1 MLPHPILEVIMNH
14 KKIAELAYVSPSTVS
29 KALSGSSEISKE
41 LADRI
46 YRIAID
52 CGYFEEKKKRRRK
65 YTNNESMLV
74 AVLVPELLGIHY
86 SETVTRLKNE
96 LEAKGAGVAIY
107 VYDFDQAKMNDI
119 LRKIVLLGTTDGVII
134 FDTPELSIEPNI
146 PIVCI
151 KNAIKSKYDSIGNDI
166 DAVISDCVDYLKAC
180 GHREIGFVGEPYT
193 LYKYHAF
200 EKALAEN
207 ELVFN
212 EDFAHIVNTRL
223 EAVGVE
229 AAKRILAAKEKPTAI
244 IAAYDVIALSLIH
257 ELTQGGVSVPE
268 DISVMG
274 INNIS
279 AAAYAQVPLTTV
291 DLFSEEQYRS
301 AVQILFDKIIDESDA
316 VKHITVEHKI
326 VERASVK
333 NLRR

>member
-1 MLPHPILEVIMNH
+1 MNH

-46 YRIAID
+46 YRIAMD

-74 AVLVPELLGIHY
+74 AVLVPELLGSYY

-107 VYDFDQAKMNDI
+107 VYDFDHTKMNDI
-119 LRKIVLLGTTDGVII
+119 LRRIVLLGATDGVII

-151 KNAIKSKYDSIGNDI
+151 RNSEKSKYDSVGNDMV
-166 DAVISDCVDYLKAC
+166 AVIYDCVRYLKES

-193 LYKYHAF
+193 RYKYDAF
-200 EKALAEN
+200 EKALSEN
-207 ELVFN
+207 GLVLN
-212 EDFAHIVNTRL
+212 KDFTHIVNTRL

-229 AAKRILAAKEKPTAI
+229 AAKKILAAKEKPTAI

-257 ELTQGGVSVPE
+257 ELTESGINVPE

-291 DLFSEEQYRS
+291 DLFSEEQYRT
-301 AVQILFDKIIDESDA
+301 AVQILFDKIADESDA

-333 NLRR
+333 KIS

>member
-1 MLPHPILEVIMNH
+1 MNH

-41 LADRI
+41 LADRV

-74 AVLVPELLGIHY
+74 AVLVPELLGSYY
-86 SETVTRLKNE
+86 SENVTRLKNE

-107 VYDFDQAKMNDI
+107 VYDFDHTKMNDI
-119 LRKIVLLGTTDGVII
+119 LRRIVLLGATDGVII

-151 KNAIKSKYDSIGNDI
+151 KNAKKSKYDSIGNDI
-166 DAVISDCVDYLKAC
+166 SAVINDCVCYLKER

-193 LYKYHAF
+193 RYKYDAF
-200 EKALAEN
+200 EKALSEN
-207 ELVFN
+207 GLVLN
-212 EDFAHIVNTRL
+212 KDFAHIVNTRL

-229 AAKRILAAKEKPTAI
+229 AAKKIIAAKEKPTAI

-257 ELTQGGVSVPE
+257 ELTESGINVPE

-291 DLFSEEQYRS
+291 DLFSEEQYRT
-301 AVQILFDKIIDESDA
+301 AVQILFDKIADESDA

-333 NLRR
+333 KIS